1 MCELCNLIQ
10 ELYNNLKYSIIYFY
24 TEINIKIQDKMKKI
38 IYLVFLMIFSLSATT
53 AFAIKSDPKRVSEN
67 PATPV
72 TTENR
77 LSEEEMSRLKTRVE
91 EIRDMEKENL
101 TNKEKSD
108 LKKELKGIKL
118 GHGTLNNLKGVNIPL
133 QFSNLFFKMKLL
145 ADFIS

>member
-1 MCELCNLIQ
+1 
-10 ELYNNLKYSIIYFY
+10 
-24 TEINIKIQDKMKKI
+24 MKKI

-108 LKKELKGIKL
+108 LKKELKGIKKTVKD
-118 GHGTLNNLKGVNIPL
+118 GGGYYIGGGTL
-133 QFSNLFFKMKLL
+133 LL
-145 ADFIS
+145 IIILVIILL